1 MLWLI
6 IGGSEQGKLA
16 LASRQY
22 KEQTGLSPEVFDA
35 GLMSQNIN
43 DRSALE
49 ELLIKSLDYETI
61 DHIHLLLRPLSLVCE
76 QTEFDSSMT
85 LWLEALHNKH
95 SGHPGKSQVQI
106 IVLDDIGCGVVPLQP
121 EDRVW
126 RERCGRLYCRLTAQA
141 EKVQRVWAGIPQTL
155 KEECR

>member
-43 DRSALE
+43 ERSALE
-49 ELLIKSLDYETI
+49 ELLMKSLDYEII

-76 QTEFDSSMT
+76 QSEFEAIT
-85 LWLEALHNKH
+85 VRWLNTIMKK
-95 SGHPGKSQVQI
+95 HPGKSQVQI
-106 IVLDDIGCGVVPLQP
+106 IVLDDIGCGVVPLQQ
-121 EDRVW
+121 EDRLW

-141 EKVQRVWAGIPQTL
+141 EKVQRVWAGIAQNL
-155 KEECR
+155 KEEHK

>member
-22 KEQTGLSPEVFDA
+22 KEQTGLPPEIFDA

-43 DRSALE
+43 ERSALE
-49 ELLIKSLDYETI
+49 ELLMKSLNYEII
-61 DHIHLLLRPLSLVCE
+61 DHIHLLLRPLSMVCE
-76 QTEFDSSMT
+76 QSEFEELT
-85 LWLEALHNKH
+85 ARWLNALIN
-95 SGHPGKSQVQI
+95 GHTGKSQVQI

-121 EDRVW
+121 EDRIW

-155 KEECR
+155 KEECL